1 MIMLQSGLERK
12 GLQQSAKVAMEAIS
26 NIRTVAS
33 LNREQTFHDRYMS
46 SLIGP
51 HVAAKRNAFIRGM
64 VVGFASSAPQFAY
77 GLIMY
82 YGGWL
87 VVNCDIDFK
96 DIFKISETLSLGAE
110 SIGESFAY
118 LPNYTKAKVAASR

>member
-64 VVGFASSAPQFAY
+64 VFGFASSAPIFSY
-77 GLIMY
+77 GIVLY

-87 VVNCDIDFK
+87 VVHVGSNFK
-96 DIFKISETLSLGAE
+96 DVFKVAE
-110 SIGESFAY
+110 ALTMGTMTVGQTVAY
-118 LPNYTKAKVAASR
+118 LPNYTKAKLAASR